1 MPHPANHAPR
11 NVAKQMRSDVSTHGK
26 SIGRPWRLTEEASVV
41 VVLNDIQ
48 EILDRCDFRTR
59 LITMPFQVGTLPENL
74 PTEFALIVGRLGNGM
89 FEDSAFVHPIRTEL
103 KYLDALSAYAERKIN
118 LGTKMWRRSPL
129 LDEFGDEL
137 LAAL

>member
-1 MPHPANHAPR
+1 MPHPANHTC
-11 NVAKQMRSDVSTHGK
+11 NVEKEMLSDTNMHGRR
-26 SIGRPWRLTEEASVV
+26 IARPWRLTEEASVV

-48 EILDRCDFRTR
+48 EFLDRCDFRTG

-74 PTEFALIVGRLGNGM
+74 PIEFALIVGRLGNRM
-89 FEDSAFVHPIRTEL
+89 FEDPGFVRPMRTEF
-103 KYLDALSAYAERKIN
+103 KYLDALSVYAERKIN
-118 LGTKMWRRSPL
+118 FGTKMWRRSPL